1 MMEAVYSGLPYPTSA
16 ELESLFKRG
25 VPADAMAEPWPIKSA
40 KVRFLNGGTFDFDRE
55 GQAAIIFLAE
65 DYGEV
70 IDLIAWQQKGGA
82 VASWRGAAFCLGDT
96 EHIFNPATYFADDA
110 LRIHRTPL
118 DWLKASR
125 DGICIVRSAL
135 AYAYLRGVSRVSCAD
150 EVYLQQV
157 KRWVQAPKP
166 TVKFLVEEFAA

>member
-1 MMEAVYSGLPYPTSA
+1 MDVTYSGLPYPTSA
-16 ELESLFKRG
+16 EIERLFKSG
-25 VPADAMAEPWPIKSA
+25 VPAGAMTELWPIKSA
-40 KVRFLNGGTFDFDRE
+40 KVRFFDGGTFDFDRE
-55 GQAAIIFLAE
+55 GHPAIIFLAE
-65 DYGEV
+65 DCGEV
-70 IDLIAWQQKGGA
+70 IDLIAWQQKSAA

-125 DGICIVRSAL
+125 DGICIVRPAL
-135 AYAYLRGVSRVSCAD
+135 AYAYLRGVLRVSCAD

>member
-1 MMEAVYSGLPYPTSA
+1 MRATYSGLPYPTSA
-16 ELESLFKRG
+16 EIERLFKSG

-40 KVRFLNGGTFDFDRE
+40 QVRFFNGGSFDFDRE
-55 GQAAIIFLAE
+55 GRAAIIFLAE
-65 DYGEV
+65 DRGEV
-70 IDLIAWQQKGGA
+70 IDLIAWQQKSGA

-125 DGICIVRSAL
+125 EGICIVRSAL
-135 AYAYLRGVSRVSCAD
+135 AYSYLRMAPRVSCAD

>member
-1 MMEAVYSGLPYPTSA
+1 MRATYSGLPYPTSA
-16 ELESLFKRG
+16 EIERLFKSG

-40 KVRFLNGGTFDFDRE
+40 QVRFFNGGSFDFDRE
-55 GQAAIIFLAE
+55 GRAAIIFLAE
-65 DYGEV
+65 DCGEV
-70 IDLIAWQQKGGA
+70 IDLIAWQQKSGA

-96 EHIFNPATYFADDA
+96 EHIFNPATYFADYA

-125 DGICIVRSAL
+125 EGICIVRSAL
-135 AYAYLRGVSRVSCAD
+135 AYSYLRMAPRVSSAD